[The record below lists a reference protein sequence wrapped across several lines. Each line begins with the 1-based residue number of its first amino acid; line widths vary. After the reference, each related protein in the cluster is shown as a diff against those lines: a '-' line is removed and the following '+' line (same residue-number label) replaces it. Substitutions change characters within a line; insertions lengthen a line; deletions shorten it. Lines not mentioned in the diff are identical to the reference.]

1 MKDTYDA
8 LQCRC
13 PRLGHEVAFFY
24 CRQESGVMPCRRV
37 MACWGGLIPVEAYLR
52 AEMSPEQWDL
62 FCRQEPQ
69 DKLSSLVDLVR
80 KAREVQS

>member
-1 MKDTYDA
+1 
-8 LQCRC
+8 
-13 PRLGHEVAFFY
+13 
-24 CRQESGVMPCRRV
+24 

-52 AEMSPEQWDL
+52 AEISPEQWDL

-69 DKLSSLVDLVR
+69 YKLSSLIDLVR